1 MKLSHIAFR
10 NISRNRRRSLLCMAA
25 ISLAAMTIVL
35 MFSMITGMRADLK
48 WNVQAY
54 FTGQIRIR
62 NSEYDDKE
70 LLNPLHL
77 RLQTWRNILDSL
89 GRLNPEPETVA
100 RIPFPA
106 FLDPPTVANP
116 DGDNLTAMGTGVDF
130 SAENM
135 FQNLA
140 EYLHQGRLP
149 EPGKA
154 EILLG
159 SSLAEKLG
167 KTVGD
172 SITLLTTTMRRG
184 PNAATFTI
192 TGLADFRVAAM
203 QQSYFYIPL
212 DRAQHILKMGNSVT
226 EILIKFNPTV
236 SDREAKAMVSSILSE
251 SDNASVRDWR
261 ELNMM
266 VGWIDFA
273 QILYDFM
280 ALIFFI
286 LASTVIINSIMM
298 IIYERMRE
306 IGTIAAMGMQSGEIV
321 RLFFLEAFFL
331 ALLGTAVG
339 VLFGTGLTLILGITG
354 IDFSSGM
361 QGVDFDI
368 SNVIYPVLNFRST
381 VVVFFYSVA
390 VASLSSLVPTLRAA
404 RIEPVD
410 ALRHT

>member
-62 NSEYDDKE
+62 HSEYDDKE

-77 RLQTWRNILDSL
+77 RLQSWQTIIDDVNLLEPR
-89 GRLNPEPETVA
+89 PETAA

-106 FLDPPTVANP
+106 ILDPPTVANP
-116 DGDNLTAMGTGVDF
+116 QGENLTAMGTGVEF
-130 SAENM
+130 STEKE
-135 FQNLA
+135 FQNLSD
-140 EYLHQGRLP
+140 YLRQGRLP
-149 EPGKA
+149 EAGKS

-159 SSLAEKLG
+159 SGLAEKLG
-167 KTVGD
+167 KKVGE
-172 SITLLTTTMRRG
+172 SITILTTTMRRG

-192 TGLADFRVAAM
+192 TGLADFRIAAM

-212 DRAQHILKMGNSVT
+212 DRAQHILKMGDSVT
-226 EILIKFNPTV
+226 EILIKFDSSV
-236 SDREAKAMVSSILSE
+236 SDTEAKKMVSSVLTE
-251 SDNASVRDWR
+251 NDNASVRDWR

-273 QILYDFM
+273 QIMYDFM

-306 IGTIAAMGMQSGEIV
+306 IGTIAAMGMQGSEIV
-321 RLFFLEAFFL
+321 RLFFLEALFL
-331 ALLGTAVG
+331 AVLGTAAG
-339 VLFGTGLTLILGITG
+339 VLVGTGLTMLLSITG

-368 SNVIYPVLNFRST
+368 SSIIYPVLNLRST
-381 VVVFFYSVA
+381 LVVFIYSVA
-390 VASLSSLVPTLRAA
+390 VASVSSLVPTLRAA
-404 RIEPVD
+404 KIEPVE